1 MRCNPLTISKGHSR
15 YLLRCDGLL
24 KQREDL
30 AREVFESAFREYGL
44 PYADFGAGASQA
56 ARLRTERDLAT
67 FSGAPSRA
75 FRFTV
80 RSARRFRVDSTAQHS
95 AVLHVDTVRGAP
107 VPSWFQPDEQ
117 T

>member
-1 MRCNPLTISKGHSR
+1 MRCNPLTISDGHSR

-44 PYADFGAGASQA
+44 PYAI
-56 ARLRTERDLAT
+56 RTERDLAT

>member
-44 PYADFGAGASQA
+44 PYAI
-56 ARLRTERDLAT
+56 RTERDLAT
-67 FSGAPSRA
+67 FSGAPSRSIPFHRA
-75 FRFTV
+75 FSAPIQGRFDSATQCRPPRRHCPRRTGTV
-80 RSARRFRVDSTAQHS
+80 
-95 AVLHVDTVRGAP
+95 L
-107 VPSWFQPDEQ
+107 VPA
-117 T
+117 